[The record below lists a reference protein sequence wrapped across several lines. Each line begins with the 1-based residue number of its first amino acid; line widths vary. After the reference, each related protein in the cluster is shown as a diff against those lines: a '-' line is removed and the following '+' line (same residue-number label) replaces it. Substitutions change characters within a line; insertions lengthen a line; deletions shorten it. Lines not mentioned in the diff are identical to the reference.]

1 MRNSHK
7 VLLASVMVLLFSLKP
22 DLASFIPQ
30 IVKVGVAG
38 ILFLLG
44 LFLVWKERQW

>member
-22 DLASFIPQ
+22 DLATFIPQ
-30 IVKVGVAG
+30 IVKVGIAG
-38 ILFLLG
+38 VLLLLG
-44 LFLVWKERQW
+44 LYLVWKERQW

>member
-22 DLASFIPQ
+22 DFASFIPQ
-30 IVKVGVAG
+30 IVKVGAAG
-38 ILFLLG
+38 ILLLLG
-44 LFLVWKERQW
+44 FYLMWKERQW

>member
-22 DLASFIPQ
+22 DFASFIPQ
-30 IVKVGVAG
+30 IAKVGAAG
-38 ILFLLG
+38 VLLLLG
-44 LFLVWKERQW
+44 FYLMWKERQW